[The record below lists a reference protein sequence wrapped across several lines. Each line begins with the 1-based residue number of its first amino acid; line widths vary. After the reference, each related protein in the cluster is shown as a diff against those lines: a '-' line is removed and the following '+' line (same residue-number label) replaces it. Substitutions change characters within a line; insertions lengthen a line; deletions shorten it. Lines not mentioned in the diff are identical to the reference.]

1 MNAIVRSEIL
11 QALGWAVL
19 NSLWQMALLWVLYN
33 SIQSLSRASS
43 SQKSRMA
50 ASLLTAGF
58 AWFVVTFFS
67 SIVSRG
73 KTNVLFNLDILP
85 VNTNQQVNHFLESIL
100 PYTSGVYIIL
110 FLAPLFR
117 FVRNYRYAQALRTQ
131 GVGKGNVE
139 WKLFVKKVS
148 ARMGIKRSVTVWIS
162 EWVHSPVTIGYFK
175 PVILM
180 PLAIISHLTPQQVEA
195 VLLHE
200 LAHIRRHDYLINLLI
215 HFIQTILYFNPFV
228 KLFIKTIEK
237 EREKSCDETV
247 MQFRYDPHSYAEALL
262 KLETQHRLT
271 QSMAIAA
278 SGRNDLLQ
286 RIERIMGIEKK
297 RIFSVSR
304 FAGLAAAFLCI
315 LVLNAVFTTN
325 NPENTIAYYASSQFE
340 LPLHFADNN
349 STVNSKNTIEPF
361 ATNTK
366 PNPLKVNS
374 TRTQEKISN
383 KQKESAINEG
393 DFNIA
398 YRPSK
403 EVMVENPDKG
413 FSGVSVH
420 SIVVPELNKREM
432 KEIEKTVEAT
442 KKIVT
447 ANKWKELEIKIADAL
462 TTAEKEQLK
471 EKYLVKL
478 NKVNWKNLKLQ
489 LQLSYDHLNWDK
501 INNNLNTAMIDIK
514 LDSLEKSYSLAEANL
529 AEAEEM
535 LSITTDSLNK
545 TIPIPDV
552 SLEQIR
558 QSREQ
563 ILKNLEMI
571 KAIRNKKIVHL

>member
-1 MNAIVRSEIL
+1 MNAIIQSELL

-33 SIQSLSRASS
+33 SIQSFYRASS
-43 SQKSRMA
+43 SQKSRLA
-50 ASLLTAGF
+50 TILLAGGF
-58 AWFVVTFFS
+58 AWFVFTFFS
-67 SIVSRG
+67 SILD
-73 KTNVLFNLDILP
+73 KQQANVLLNLNILP
-85 VNTNQQVNHFLESIL
+85 GGANQQANHLLKAVL
-100 PYTSGVYIIL
+100 PYASAIYLIL
-110 FLAPLFR
+110 FLVPLFR
-117 FVRNYRYAQALRTQ
+117 FIRNYRYAQALRTH
-131 GVGKGNVE
+131 GTSKSVID

-148 ARMGIKRSVTVWIS
+148 ARMGIKKTVTLWVS
-162 EWVHSPVTIGYFK
+162 EWVHSPVTIGYLK

-180 PLAIISHLTPQQVEA
+180 PLTIISHLTPQQVEA

-200 LAHIRRHDYLINLLI
+200 LAHIRRHDYLVNLLI
-215 HFIQTILYFNPFV
+215 HFIQAVLYFNPFV

-237 EREKSCDETV
+237 EREKSCDEIV

-262 KLETQHRLT
+262 KLEIRH
-271 QSMAIAA
+271 QSVQILAIAA
-278 SGRNDLLQ
+278 SGKNNLLQ
-286 RIERIMGIEKK
+286 RIERIMGIEQKK
-297 RIFSVSR
+297 IFSVSR

-315 LVLNAVFTTN
+315 LVLNAVLTTTK
-325 NPENTIAYYASSQFE
+325 PENTIANYAPSPFE

-349 STVNSKNTIEPF
+349 TTANSKNAIEPF
-361 ATNTK
+361 AANTK
-366 PNPLKVNS
+366 PNSLKVNS
-374 TRTQEKISN
+374 TVTKEKISN
-383 KQKESAINEG
+383 KQKEPKINES

-403 EVMVENPDKG
+403 EVMVENPDNG

-432 KEIEKTVEAT
+432 KEVEKTVEAT
-442 KKIVT
+442 KKIMAV
-447 ANKWKELEIKIADAL
+447 NKWKELEIKIADAL

-478 NKVNWKNLKLQ
+478 NQVNWKNLNLQ

-501 INNNLNTAMIDIK
+501 INNNLNSAMIDIK
-514 LDSLEKSYSLAEANL
+514 LDSLEKAYSTAEENL
-529 AEAEEM
+529 AKAEEM
-535 LSITTDSLNK
+535 ITITTDSLNS
-545 TIPIPDV
+545 TIPIPDI

-558 QSREQ
+558 QGREQ
-563 ILKNLEMI
+563 ILKNIETI